1 MHKLTNRS
9 CTPWRI
15 CHEIFFVYTKP
26 DKKTRFTPN
35 LRHFRTIYRGAAP
48 DTVGTVSTE
57 TDFFDQDE
65 FFYHFIQNMKWVSS
79 FILNSKFNS
88 EAYFL
93 HSSPFASIWCKG
105 RKTMTFDCHILH
117 EHFSCGCCNTM
128 TSNTNL
134 ICKSNVLFMYA
145 SFADVCHYQE
155 KLYDKDK
162 IF

>member
-1 MHKLTNRS
+1 MLKLTNRS

-15 CHEIFFVYTKP
+15 CHTIFFVYTKP

-35 LRHFRTIYRGAAP
+35 LRHFRTICRGAAP

-57 TDFFDQDE
+57 TDFLIKMS

-93 HSSPFASIWCKG
+93 HSSPFASVWCKG

-117 EHFSCGCCNTM
+117 EHFSCGCCNY
-128 TSNTNL
+128 NDL
-134 ICKSNVLFMYA
+134 
-145 SFADVCHYQE
+145 
-155 KLYDKDK
+155 KDK
-162 IF
+162 LNMQIECFIYVFVVFRCVSLSGEAVR